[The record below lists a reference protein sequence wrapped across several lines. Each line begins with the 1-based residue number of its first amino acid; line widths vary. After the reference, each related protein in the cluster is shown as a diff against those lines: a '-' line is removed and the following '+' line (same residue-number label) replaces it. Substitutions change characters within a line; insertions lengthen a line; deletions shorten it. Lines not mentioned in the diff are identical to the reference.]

1 MEVTELSL
9 AIRALWFR
17 IQRQILVLSNVE
29 IANNLGVELQY
40 LQWQML
46 GVLQSRLQELT
57 TKIDKLANA
66 SVFRRCVDPAGISR
80 GSCHGDAQVELKLT
94 DHHNRKVTYA
104 IYMKDS
110 LKDSIKDLE
119 TWHSRWDPSWFLIAR
134 LAVPSIDLAI
144 QEQRVTENP
153 SDRRSLTI
161 LDDLRNALRPAESRN
176 GSSFKYL
183 PTTLAFGLSNEVKF
197 STVSKAIRLDTYEVV
212 LIETIPYRENTSSAD
227 LQNDIEKLVRV
238 LSTMD
243 PRTCNVLTCGGV
255 QKITNR
261 DGQLRGFS
269 VLFKPPIMGQSQE
282 QTDTRGN
289 LDVFDDQVNIPSW
302 ACDLT
307 LIMSDTS

>member
-1 MEVTELSL
+1 MEVTEVSL

-29 IANNLGVELQY
+29 VANNLGVELQY

-57 TKIDKLANA
+57 AKIDKLANA
-66 SVFRRCVDPAGISR
+66 SVLRRCVDPARISR
-80 GSCHGDAQVELKLT
+80 GSCHGDAQVEMKLT

-110 LKDSIKDLE
+110 LKDSMKELE
-119 TWHSRWDPSWFLIAR
+119 TWYSRWDPSWFLIAR
-134 LAVPSIDLAI
+134 LVAPSIDLAI
-144 QEQRVTENP
+144 HEQRVAEDP

-161 LDDLRNALRPAESRN
+161 LDDLRNALRPAEGRH

-183 PTTLAFGLSNEVKF
+183 PTTVVFGLSNEVKY
-197 STVSKAIRLDTYEVV
+197 STVSKAIRLDTYEAV
-212 LIETIPYRENTSSAD
+212 LIETIPYRENTSSAN

-243 PRTCNVLTCGGV
+243 PRTCNVLTCAGV
-255 QKITNR
+255 QKISDT
-261 DGQLRGFS
+261 DGQLQGFS
-269 VLFKPPIMGQSQE
+269 VLFKPPIMEQFHE
-282 QTDTRGN
+282 QTDTRQK
-289 LDVFDDQVNIPSW
+289 LDVFDDQVNLSNGR
-302 ACDLT
+302 
-307 LIMSDTS
+307 